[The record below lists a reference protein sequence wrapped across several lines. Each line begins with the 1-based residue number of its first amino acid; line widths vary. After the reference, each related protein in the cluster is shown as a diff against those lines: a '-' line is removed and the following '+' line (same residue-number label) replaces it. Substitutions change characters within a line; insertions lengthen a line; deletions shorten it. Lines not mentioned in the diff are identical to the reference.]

1 MERKLI
7 AAAVSSAL
15 AVPMAAQAVE
25 FAVSGH
31 VNRAVIVVD
40 EDDHPKDGDL
50 QHVDSNASE
59 TRFRFK
65 GTEELDTGMTVGAN
79 LELGRPG
86 NWRTRHANVSLGGA
100 AGKLTIGQA
109 GTAASGAE
117 DAGGAFN
124 GGSWLAGVTNWCSY
138 YSEGPACATDGFSRL
153 EVLRYDL
160 PIGPASIAVSA
171 GNDEY
176 YDGKLTIAG
185 SMGDAGYDFR
195 VGYWNQDD
203 VADADAILTSG
214 AVSFGQGTSLAV
226 SWVKRDGGVKRNED
240 AEWDSAVVEA
250 AAEVDD
256 SAVYA
261 FLDAVSSVSLETETF
276 FATADHTF
284 GDASFGVYWR
294 KGEHT
299 LSARNRST
307 GTTGSGSWDANLWGI
322 GIGYNIGGGATAY
335 AGYRHMEK
343 DDVEL
348 AEDTNLFLT
357 GMRVTFN

>member
-7 AAAVSSAL
+7 AAAVTSAL

-31 VNRAVIVVD
+31 VNRAVILID
-40 EDDHPKDGDL
+40 QDNHAKDGDL

-65 GTEELDTGMTVGAN
+65 GTEDLDGGLSVGAN
-79 LELGRPG
+79 LELGKPSA
-86 NWRTRHANVSLGGA
+86 WRTRHANVSLGSA
-100 AGKLTIGQA
+100 AGKLTIGQ
-109 GTAASGAE
+109 TDAAVAGAE

-124 GGSWLAGVTNWCSY
+124 GGTWLAGVSNWCAY
-138 YSEGPACATDGFSRL
+138 YSAGPACATDGVSRL
-153 EVLRYDL
+153 EVLRYDTPSL
-160 PIGPASIAVSA
+160 GPAKISVST
-171 GNDEY
+171 GNNEY
-176 YDGKLTIAG
+176 YDAKLTIAG
-185 SMGDAGYDFR
+185 SMGEAGYDFR
-195 VGYWNQDD
+195 AGYWKQDD

-214 AVSFGQGTSLAV
+214 AISFGQGTSLGVA
-226 SWVKRDGGVKRNED
+226 WVKRDGSIKRGED
-240 AEWDSAVVEA
+240 GAWGNAVA
-250 AAEVDD
+250 QAAEEIDD

-261 FLDAVSSVSLETETF
+261 FLNAVTSASLETETF
-276 FATADHTF
+276 FATADHSV

-299 LSARNRST
+299 LSARST
-307 GTTGSGSWDANLWGI
+307 TGMTGSGGWDANLWGL
-322 GIGYNIGGGATAY
+322 GLSYNIGGGATAY
-335 AGYRHMEK
+335 AGYRHIEK